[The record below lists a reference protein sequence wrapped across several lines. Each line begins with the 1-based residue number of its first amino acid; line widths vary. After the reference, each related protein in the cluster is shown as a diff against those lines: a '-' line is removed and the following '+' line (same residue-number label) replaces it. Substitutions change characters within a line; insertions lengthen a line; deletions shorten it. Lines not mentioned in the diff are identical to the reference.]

1 MKTQKYAVNQYL
13 IESVLSKVREGEI
26 AIPEIQ
32 RPFVWDA
39 SQVRDLLET
48 RSGLLALCGSSD
60 MRAIRARAAAGDSDA
75 RLARELFAYRVKKA
89 IGAYLAVL
97 GRADALVFTGGI
109 GAHDAELRRQCV
121 AGLEGFGIVLGEARP
136 DAETGITALH
146 DPRRSPVAVLAM
158 AADEEAEI
166 ARQVLVCLAQ

>member
-1 MKTQKYAVNQYL
+1 M
-13 IESVLSKVREGEI
+13 
-26 AIPEIQ
+26 PEQ
-32 RPFVWDA
+32 QP
-39 SQVRDLLET
+39 
-48 RSGLLALCGSSD
+48 
-60 MRAIRARAAAGDSDA
+60 AAGDGDA

-109 GAHDAELRRQCV
+109 GTHDAELRRQCV

-166 ARQVLVCLAQ
+166 ARQVLACLAR